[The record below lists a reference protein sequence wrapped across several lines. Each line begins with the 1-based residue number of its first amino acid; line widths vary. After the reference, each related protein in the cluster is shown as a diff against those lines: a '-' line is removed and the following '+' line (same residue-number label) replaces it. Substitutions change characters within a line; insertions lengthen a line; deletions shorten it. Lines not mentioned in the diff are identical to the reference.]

1 MGVISRVPIS
11 TLVTV
16 AYVVILVVLT
26 ITAPAAA
33 AVFIGV
39 GVVTL
44 LPYLCL
50 DTARANNRRFEAA
63 RTDLAPGEEVRFW
76 WKAGFPSMG
85 ARWVVVTTER
95 LLTPRPALGGPRTRS
110 IPFSEIYLA
119 DTSERACGVGAYSGG
134 LLAVTTLSS
143 RYLELDLTNGDVVR
157 VKADRPQVLRQR
169 LNDAV
174 AEWAQRQTA

>member
-1 MGVISRVPIS
+1 MGVMSRVPVPA
-11 TLVTV
+11 LVAV
-16 AYVVILVVLT
+16 AYLAILVVLT
-26 ITAPAAA
+26 IAAPAAA
-33 AVFIGV
+33 VVFVGI

-44 LPYLCL
+44 MPYLFMA
-50 DTARANNRRFEAA
+50 TARANNRRFEAA

-95 LLTPRPALGGPRTRS
+95 LLIPRPALGGPRTRP

-119 DTSERACGVGAYSGG
+119 DTSERAFGVG
-134 LLAVTTLSS
+134 LLVATTLSS

-157 VKADRPQVLRQR
+157 VKVDRPHVLHQR
-169 LNDAV
+169 LVDAV